1 MERWDLEL
9 RQLDAEIGVRNRES
23 ESQRVRLA
31 EEKAAVE
38 VMRRELAGVEG
49 RAAAEVGRGAG

>member
-1 MERWDLEL
+1 MERWESEL
-9 RQLDAEIGVRNRES
+9 RQLDAEVGVRNRES

-38 VMRRELAGVEG
+38 MMRRELASVEG
-49 RAAAEVGRGAG
+49 RAAAEVGQGP